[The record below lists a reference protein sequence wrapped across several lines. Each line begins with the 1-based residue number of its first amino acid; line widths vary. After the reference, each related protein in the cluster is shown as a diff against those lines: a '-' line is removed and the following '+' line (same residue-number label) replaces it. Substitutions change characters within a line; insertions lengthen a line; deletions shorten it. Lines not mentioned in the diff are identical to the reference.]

1 MSITDNR
8 AGTTNSADRR
18 RSSSTSSAITSAK
31 RKLDD
36 YASAVP
42 EGDEAADFAA
52 DLVTVRMR
60 KEEFEAVHCSAVAA
74 AVAAASSSSWASP
87 SQSSP
92 FRYVRSA
99 SPSQLQFFVRMMS
112 EGKTLVIQA
121 TCMDTV
127 KSVHEKIH
135 KLTGI
140 PVSEQRL
147 IYRGKQLQWE
157 QSLAQCAIEKDASLQ
172 LVGRM
177 RSTEHPQAWQ
187 YIDDMISIVRR
198 LCKGEA
204 VPYALKIIKTRISE
218 YLSITPKDDYNT
230 SPGHLQIF
238 MSSSAPL
245 ALIMLCIS
253 PVKGNKKIGEEAIRH
268 FLYLTKTALPKASHS
283 LCAPIVLKFC
293 KLLREVPQ
301 YELLPLYSSCRTCI
315 GSLLETIGLS
325 QTSKNLDSVERVIS
339 VEEIF
344 PFVSELAD
352 SLYGGL
358 DSNIASTAGLGPLQ
372 SDVNDFA
379 MFLPHIRTAIREH
392 LGFRCP
398 IPVPPPEKGCDD
410 PKFVD
415 IIVHL
420 YEIFMGMLRRM
431 DCCLLEMEKHLASK
445 STSSGESDIFFQ
457 GPSQYLAILK
467 ELNAISKLYVGS
479 EEHFWTKMR
488 LRKRALCALILKYV
502 KRTDDNQ
509 WLLEH
514 KDVTDFEARRHMMMM
529 LFPEVK
535 DDYDEQH
542 EMLIDRSQL
551 LAESFNYVSEADP
564 ESLHGN
570 LFMEFKNEEATGPGV
585 VREWFFLVCQA
596 IFNQENALFVACPN
610 DCSRFYPNPASKVDP
625 LHLKYFKFA
634 GRMIALALM
643 HKVQIDALGLTF
655 VREVEELGLKK
666 VIELLPGGANLVV
679 NSKNRSD
686 YVNLLVKHQFVT
698 SISEQVAHF
707 AQGFADIFS
716 SSRTI
721 KVFFRSL
728 ELEDL
733 DFMLRG
739 SADDISVQDWK
750 AHTEYNG
757 YKETD
762 PQIVWFWKIVS
773 ELTTQQRREL
783 LFFWTSV
790 KHLPVEGFRGLASRL
805 HIYRSL
811 EPIAH
816 LPTSHT
822 CFYRLC
828 FPAYPCLSV
837 MQARLLIIT
846 QGHVGSSFGTF

>member
-610 DCSRFYPNPASKVDP
+610 DCSRFYPNP
-625 LHLKYFKFA
+625 
-634 GRMIALALM
+634 
-643 HKVQIDALGLTF
+643 DALGLTF